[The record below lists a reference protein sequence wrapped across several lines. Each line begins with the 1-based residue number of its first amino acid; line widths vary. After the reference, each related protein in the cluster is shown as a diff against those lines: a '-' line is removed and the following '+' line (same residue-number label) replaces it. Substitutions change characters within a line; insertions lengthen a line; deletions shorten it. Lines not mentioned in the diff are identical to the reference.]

1 MAIAKYWAP
10 FPFLALVPVGWWL
23 GGPWTFLLLG
33 ALPLVLTVGDWLLGD
48 EDSGPGGSWTAH
60 RLLPWFYIPLQLAEI
75 VWAGSVI
82 SLPSTS
88 LIEALGLTLSTGLA
102 AGVFGFIAAHEM
114 AHSRH
119 AGERLYGLAMLA
131 GLLDMPF
138 AIAHVHGHHRR
149 AATRDDPATARRGE
163 NLYAFMVRSVVGQ
176 ARESW
181 TFEAGRLARLGRP
194 AFGLD
199 NRMLLFALVEASLVA
214 AVGLY
219 SLRALAFFVGDA
231 VIAIAL
237 LESFNYVAHY
247 GLVRRRLPG
256 GRLEPLRP
264 VHSWSTRRRLNNS
277 ALFNMGRHADHHRFS
292 ARPYHELELLE
303 GGAILPSGYAG
314 VLLLAL
320 IPPLWRRVMDPRVDA
335 AMGDPPGNRSPPAR
349 LGDPGAP
356 SERIRRNPAQPSGG
370 HVASDQASP

>member
-10 FPFLALVPVGWWL
+10 FGFLALVPLGWRL
-23 GGPWTFLLLG
+23 GGGWTFLLVA
-33 ALPLVLTVGDWLLGD
+33 ALPLALTVGDWLLG
-48 EDSGPGGSWTAH
+48 EERARPGGGWTAH
-60 RLLPWFYIPLQLAEI
+60 RLLPWAYIPLQLAQI
-75 VWAGSVI
+75 AWAAAVVSR
-82 SLPSTS
+82 PSTT
-88 LIEALGLTLSTGLA
+88 LVEAVGLTLSTGVA

-119 AGERLYGLAMLA
+119 PAERLYGLVMLA

-138 AIAHVHGHHRR
+138 AISHVQGHHRR
-149 AATRDDPATARRGE
+149 AATREDPATARRGE
-163 NLYAFMVRSVVGQ
+163 SLYAFMLRSVTGQ

-181 TFEAGRLARLGRP
+181 EFESGRLARAGKP
-194 AFGLD
+194 TIGPG
-199 NRMLLFALVEASLVA
+199 NRMLIFALTEAALVVG
-214 AVGLY
+214 VGLW

-247 GLVRRRLPG
+247 GLERRRLPG

-264 VHSWSTRRRLNNS
+264 IHSWSTSRRLNNR

-292 ARPYHELELLE
+292 ARPYHELETLD
-303 GGAILPSGYAG
+303 GGAILPCGYAG

-335 AMGDPPGNRSPPAR
+335 AMDDPQAMSRA
-349 LGDPGAP
+349 
-356 SERIRRNPAQPSGG
+356 ERA
-370 HVASDQASP
+370 AA